1 MALHNLSLYPGAGNE
16 GRIRRGGPLAG
27 FRGGDRCLQAGVQL
41 YTYYEGRRGLLGR
54 RTVAQRCS
62 YRPWNPADNRC
73 RAQCHRAT
81 VRLAASDAASVRA
94 SLCLLCILLHSL
106 APGAPC
112 CMPALAR
119 ISCDVRPCSVLFQ
132 VLDSPCAERQ
142 GGMYDELKRFL
153 KPARL
158 FERDFVIM
166 PIKLPGHWAVMVICF
181 PLSVVQSLLQ
191 LSCRDGAASATSLQA
206 VKPGI
211 IYLDSMGSKGSWWRA
226 AAAQVLVETYAAQQ
240 CELSCPDLAQWPRRQ
255 QVPGPELSPP
265 GQIDMWRCGDH
276 VLHYVRRFIR
286 DMALAAL
293 DSGSRKTPVDL
304 ERTIT
309 PGFNLT
315 RSNRSANLLCNTSI
329 QEVCRKKSEPLLPNV
344 QGLAQ
349 SQQRPASGK

>member
-1 MALHNLSLYPGAGNE
+1 M
-16 GRIRRGGPLAG
+16 
-27 FRGGDRCLQAGVQL
+27 
-41 YTYYEGRRGLLGR
+41 
-54 RTVAQRCS
+54 
-62 YRPWNPADNRC
+62 
-73 RAQCHRAT
+73 
-81 VRLAASDAASVRA
+81 
-94 SLCLLCILLHSL
+94 
-106 APGAPC
+106 
-112 CMPALAR
+112 
-119 ISCDVRPCSVLFQ
+119 LFQ

-309 PGFNLT
+309 PEWFQSDEVKQERQSLVQYINSGSLQEEERTATPECAGASSESAASCEWQVMCNEIETAKADLQYMNELEAAITSKLATFPLT
-315 RSNRSANLLCNTSI
+315 FTTASDVEDTTLGATYNKVIVIFQFIMSQSVAVRMIQSI
-329 QEVCRKKSEPLLPNV
+329 CACERGAGRARARE
-344 QGLAQ
+344 
-349 SQQRPASGK
+349 SQIERQHTHTHTHTHTKI